1 MQALRNK
8 VAIVAGGAT
17 LIGEHVVRAL
27 AEAGAAVTIAD
38 IDHAKGE
45 RIAVELAP
53 AVRFRHTDLTDDAGI
68 AATVAA
74 AAEGGA
80 AAEGAA
86 GGIDILVNVAC
97 SYVDDGPAST
107 RAQWLQALEVNLVGA
122 AMMLQAVRPH
132 MVARGGGA
140 VVNFGS
146 ISGKIAQ
153 SGRWLYPV
161 SKAAI
166 LQLTRN
172 AAVDLA
178 RDNIRVNAV
187 SPGWTWSS
195 VIEQLSGGDRGK
207 ADRVAAPFHALGR
220 LGRPEEVAQAV
231 LFLCS
236 DAASFVT
243 GADLPVDGGYSAMGP
258 EQADQPI
265 ARLAN

>member
-45 RIAVELAP
+45 RIAAELAP

-74 AAEGGA
+74 TAQ
-80 AAEGAA
+80 AA

-107 RAQWLQALEVNLVGA
+107 RAQWLQALEVNVVGA

-161 SKAAI
+161 SKAAV

-195 VIEQLSGGDRGK
+195 VIEQLSGGDRDK
-207 ADRVAAPFHALGR
+207 ADLVAAPFHALGR

-236 DAASFVT
+236 DASSFVT
-243 GADLPVDGGYSAMGP
+243 GADLAVDGGYSAMGP